1 MPNEDNRILKNN
13 PGEKSM
19 KVLFIIYADLECLLK
34 KMHSCQN
41 YPKKS
46 YTEKMYAYTLW
57 LFIVSMFIWCNK
69 T

>member
-41 YPKKS
+41 YPKKIL
-46 YTEKMYAYTLW
+46 YRKNVCIYPLVAHCFNVHLMQ
-57 LFIVSMFIWCNK
+57 
-69 T
+69 

>member
-19 KVLFIIYADLECLLK
+19 KVLFIIYADLECLLQ
-34 KMHSCQN
+34 KMNSCQN
-41 YPKKS
+41 DPKKC

-57 LFIVSMFIWCNK
+57 LFIVSMFI
-69 T
+69 